1 MNFPELI
8 DQFAA
13 ANNVSKAVAKE
24 HLRSAFGLVK
34 EAVKNGSDVS
44 VPDFGKFSKVTKPAR
59 NGRNPATGA
68 PVAIPEKDIVKFKA
82 SSVFLS

>member
-13 ANNVSKAVAKE
+13 VNNVSKTVAKE

-34 EAVKNGSDVS
+34 EAVQKGNAVAI
-44 VPDFGKFSKVTKPAR
+44 PDFGKFSKVTKPAR

-82 SSVFLS
+82 SSVFLG